1 MTIKF
6 NNIPDTIRT
15 PGAYGEIDPSRALTG
30 LLAIPHKVL
39 ILGQKIAAGTV
50 PFDTVVAITKDGLAD
65 GFFGPG
71 SVLARMCNVFKE
83 NNQYTEVHAMA
94 LGSGIV
100 GTQASAGL
108 DLSLVRNSDGD
119 YSGAATLFMMVNG
132 KRGGNFDLAITSGMS
147 TLRMASLMVSVINAD
162 STLPITATVSGIPAS
177 GGHVLFSAVQSGTLG
192 NYLDVRFNY
201 DVGNSY
207 PPGFS
212 AELSTVVFADGATD
226 PDLGDAWAVIDG
238 ERYNYI
244 IQPWITATAL
254 AEIENELADRFEP
267 LEDLQGHGFTA
278 VRGTQASCTTL
289 GNSRNSPHNTIM
301 GAYDAPQAPEE
312 WAAALGG
319 VASFQLNNDP
329 ARPLHTLKLKGML
342 PPPAENRFT
351 RSERDIL
358 LYDGIATW
366 IVDSGG
372 NVLIER
378 CITTYQSNA
387 LGIIDPTYLDIQ
399 TLATLGELRD
409 QWKARMISRFIVP
422 RFKLADDGFPVQPGS
437 FVATPSTV
445 AQETIALF
453 TELRNAGLIENLQ
466 DFIDNLRVER
476 PSNDRNRVNVLLAP
490 DLINQFRILAG
501 LFQFIL

>member
-1 MTIKF
+1 MPITF
-6 NNIPDTIRT
+6 NNIPKTIRT
-15 PGAYGEIDPSRALTG
+15 PGTYGEIDASRALAG
-30 LLAIPHKVL
+30 IIAIPHKVL
-39 ILGQKIAAGTV
+39 IIGQKTSAGTT
-50 PFDTVVAITKDGLAD
+50 PFDTLVAITKEGLAD
-65 GFFGPG
+65 GFFGSG
-71 SVLARMCNVFKE
+71 AVLARMCNVYKN
-83 NNQYTEVHAMA
+83 NNQFTEVDAICI
-94 LGSGIV
+94 GSGIAGV
-100 GTQASAGL
+100 QASAGL

-132 KRGGNFDLAITSGMS
+132 KRGGNFNLAITSGMS

-162 STLPITATVSGIPAS
+162 STLPVTATVSAVAAS
-177 GGHVLFSAVQSGTLG
+177 GGLVHFSAVQSGTLG

-212 AELSTVVFADGATD
+212 TELSTIVFANGSVD
-226 PDLGDAWAVIDG
+226 PDLDDVWAVIDG

-244 IQPWITATAL
+244 IQPYIAAGELTK
-254 AEIENELADRFEP
+254 IETELANRFEP

-278 VRGTQASCTTL
+278 ARATQASATTL

-301 GAYDAPQAPEE
+301 CAYDSPNAPEE

-319 VASFQLNNDP
+319 VAAFNLNNDP
-329 ARPLHTLKLKGML
+329 ARPLHTLPLQGLL
-342 PPPAENRFT
+342 PPPISNRFT

-366 IVDSGG
+366 VVDGGG

-409 QWKARMISRFIVP
+409 QWKIRMSSRFIIP
-422 RFKLADDGFPVQPGS
+422 RFKLADNGFPVQPGS
-437 FVATPSTV
+437 FVATPNTVTQETV
-445 AQETIALF
+445 ALL

-466 DFIDNLRVER
+466 EFIDNLVVER
-476 PSNDRNRVNVLLAP
+476 DAADRNRVNVLLPP